1 MYSINYLSIITGI
14 SQNILRDRA
23 IIRNIDANIQNG
35 IKFFTKKNA
44 ELLCGCILDEE
55 YSELLFYEFLKT
67 NSPISIE
74 EAKKALCIDEDYIFK
89 EKEYIYQ
96 SKLNFLSL
104 KEL

>member
-1 MYSINYLSIITGI
+1 MLIFKMVLSIL
-14 SQNILRDRA
+14 Q
-23 IIRNIDANIQNG
+23 
-35 IKFFTKKNA
+35 KKNA
-44 ELLCGCILDEE
+44 ELLCNCILDEE

-74 EAKKALCIDEDYIFK
+74 EAKKVLCIDEDYIFK